1 MRGTDT
7 MILIQNAIVHTPA
20 PLGRKDILIAADRI
34 LAIEDYIDADRL
46 PVPCD
51 VIDAH
56 DQVLVP
62 GFIDGHVHITGGGG
76 EGGFRT
82 RTPELAL
89 STATTAGV
97 TTVVGVLGTDGIS
110 RSVEALVAK
119 TYALREEGISAW
131 CYTGSYRIPPV
142 TITGDVMKDI
152 MMIDPV
158 IGTGELA
165 ISDHRS
171 SRPTDDELANVAA
184 QARVAGMLSG
194 KAGVVNVHLGD
205 APEGLTPL
213 KRICAV
219 GDLPMTQFLP
229 THCNRN
235 PHLLVQA
242 IEWARAGGW
251 VDFTSSTVQAFLDD
265 GETSAAESV
274 ARLKAAGVDLA
285 RATVTSDGQGS
296 LPSFNAAGVM
306 TGLDIGSCS
315 YLLEYLREATQRRGL
330 SLEEA
335 LMPITCNPATAL
347 KLSRKGRLAVDMDA
361 DLVLLSPEMKPTL
374 VIARGRVMIR
384 DGRVVVPGTFEKAGA
399 TKP

>member
-1 MRGTDT
+1 
-7 MILIQNAIVHTPA
+7 MILIQNALVHAPA

-34 LAIEDYIDADRL
+34 LAIEDHIDATKL

-51 VIDAH
+51 VIDARGL
-56 DQVLVP
+56 VVVP

-89 STATTAGV
+89 SSATTAGV
-97 TTVVGVLGTDGIS
+97 TTVIGVLGTDGIS

-119 TYALREEGISAW
+119 TYALREEGLSAW

-142 TITGDVMKDI
+142 TVTGDVMKDI

-171 SRPTDDELANVAA
+171 SRPSDAELANVAA

-205 APEGLTPL
+205 APEGLAPL

-235 PHLLVQA
+235 PPLLVQA

-251 VDFTSSTVQAFLDD
+251 VDFTCSTVQAFLDE

-274 ARLKAAGVDLA
+274 ARLKAEGIDLA

-296 LPSFNAAGVM
+296 LPTFNAAGIM

-335 LMPITCNPATAL
+335 LMPITSNPATAL
-347 KLSRKGRLAVDMDA
+347 KLRQKGRLAVDMDA
-361 DLVLLSPEMKPTL
+361 DLVILSPEMKPTL
-374 VIARGRVMIR
+374 VIARGRVMVR
-384 DGRVVVPGTFEKAGA
+384 DGQVVVPGTFEKAA
-399 TKP
+399 VASP